1 MLRLEV
7 NPATGSVTGILKTP
21 VYLRLIG
28 QCSAGDVAKNGKP
41 ALATHG
47 TAADAD
53 AASPRLATFSSF
65 RWLALRDDRVELGS
79 AATKLTASATTM
91 AAAAAATTD
100 EATADDSSAKA

>member
-1 MLRLEV
+1 MHRGPEAVLRLEV

-41 ALATHG
+41 ALAAHG

-91 AAAAAATTD
+91 AAAAATD
-100 EATADDSSAKA
+100 EP